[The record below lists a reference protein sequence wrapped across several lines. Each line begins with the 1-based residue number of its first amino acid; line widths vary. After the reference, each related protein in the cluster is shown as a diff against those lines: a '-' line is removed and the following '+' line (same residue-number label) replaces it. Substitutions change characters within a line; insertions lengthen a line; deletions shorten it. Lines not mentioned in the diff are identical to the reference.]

1 MKEDWKT
8 LLSDEF
14 QAPQPKHKK
23 EFLRNLRAREVSM
36 PEMLLQQVAYVRPA
50 IWLFALALVAIA
62 IGGSLMRVETTVNV
76 LTMLMPFSAAI
87 AVLETRRSERCGMAE
102 LEMTTRF
109 SLRSVVLARMMI
121 VGIVSFLIL
130 CISSPMIAAA
140 FDAGTVLTA
149 VRILIPYL
157 ITMSISLLA
166 ERSPLGRKTGYASL
180 AIASGVSIII
190 YWIDN
195 YEPNVVANYLGMID
209 SWGIMIALGLMAFTA
224 VEQWKTINGVE
235 AFA

>member
-1 MKEDWKT
+1 MKEDWKN
-8 LLSDEF
+8 LLVDEF

-36 PEMLLQQVAYVRPA
+36 PEMLVQQVAYVRLTT
-50 IWLFALALVAIA
+50 WLFALALVVIA
-62 IGGSLMRVETTVNV
+62 IVGSLMRAETTVNV
-76 LTMLMPFSAAI
+76 LTMLMPFFAAL
-87 AVLETRRSERCGMAE
+87 AVLESMRSERYGMAE
-102 LEMTTRF
+102 LEKTTRF
-109 SLRSVVLARMMI
+109 SLRSVVMARMTI
-121 VGIVSFLIL
+121 LGIVSFLIL
-130 CISSPMIAAA
+130 CITSPMIAVA

-149 VRILIPYL
+149 VRIVIPYL

-166 ERSPLGRKTGYASL
+166 ERSPLGRKAGYASL

-195 YEPNVVANYLGMID
+195 YEPSVAAGYLGVID
-209 SWGIMIALGLMAFTA
+209 GWGILIALGLAAFT
-224 VEQWKTINGVE
+224 VMEQWKTINGVE